1 MVDRFALIM
10 VRMGLMIG
18 RMALTDITLGRK
30 AFMISKMASIMGK
43 TA

>member
-1 MVDRFALIM
+1 MALIM

-18 RMALTDITLGRK
+18 RMALTDITLSRK
-30 AFMISKMASIMGK
+30 AFMISTMALMMGR